1 MKSWPERTSNPNII
15 LHWNENIN
23 QEDTCGWRWP
33 KLVRGVEVKMDLD
46 HIDKFKWEITRMK
59 LPKTGD
65 EVVEVFIKPKKKF

>member
-1 MKSWPERTSNPNII
+1 
-15 LHWNENIN
+15 
-23 QEDTCGWRWP
+23 
-33 KLVRGVEVKMDLD
+33 MDLD